1 MVLIDDLNSW
11 IKNLRDSNKIII
23 VEGKKDKHALELL
36 GIKNIITL
44 NKPLFQI
51 VEDISKKSKK
61 CILLVD
67 LDKEG
72 KILYAKL
79 KKDLQRNGVKT
90 NDTYRNFLYRKTNL
104 KNIEGISNYANKIN
118 ETTKPFYL

>member
-1 MVLIDDLNSW
+1 MVLNDLMAW
-11 IKNLRDSNKIII
+11 IEELKSSNEIKI
-23 VEGKKDKHALELL
+23 VEGKNDKKALESLE
-36 GIKNIITL
+36 IKNVITL

-51 VEDISKKSKK
+51 VENISKKSKK

-72 KILYAKL
+72 KILYSKL

-104 KNIEGISNYANKIN
+104 KNIEGILTYFNKTN
-118 ETTKPFYL
+118 EVTKPFYL

>member
-1 MVLIDDLNSW
+1 MAW
-11 IKNLRDSNKIII
+11 IEELKSSNEIKI
-23 VEGKKDKHALELL
+23 VEGKNDKKALESLE
-36 GIKNIITL
+36 IKNVITL

-51 VEDISKKSKK
+51 VENISKKSKK

-72 KILYAKL
+72 KILYSKL

-90 NDTYRNFLYRKTNL
+90 NDAYRNFLYRKTNL
-104 KNIEGISNYANKIN
+104 KNIEGISTYVNKIN
-118 ETTKPFYL
+118 ETTRPFYL